1 MLRQF
6 SQVLTRTVAPAL
18 RQTVQPKKINPAATY
33 STNIVS
39 EADRKSEAEKRAA
52 ASQSVADNIDPDDA
66 EELRYVRRFTIAS
79 DIWDVE
85 DVINDMHTR
94 DRVPLPS
101 TVISGLE
108 ACRRVNDHS
117 LAIRFMES
125 VRYKSKVDPSLWDYI
140 SQEIQPTLQRLSISS
155 LQEMGYTQPE
165 LVSENPD
172 YMWGRKFQW

>member
-6 SQVLTRTVAPAL
+6 SQALTRAVVPAL
-18 RQTVQPKKINPAATY
+18 RQTIQPKKINPAACY
-33 STNIVS
+33 CTNIVS
-39 EADRKSEAEKRAA
+39 ETDRKAEAEKRAA
-52 ASQSVADNIDPDDA
+52 ASQSAAENIDPDDA
-66 EELRYVRRFTIAS
+66 EELRYVKRFTIAS
-79 DIWDVE
+79 DIWEVE
-85 DVINDMHTR
+85 DVVNDMHTK

-125 VRYKSKVDPSLWDYI
+125 VRYKTKIEPTLWDYI
-140 SQEIQPTLQRLSISS
+140 SQEIQPTLTKLNISS
-155 LQEMGYTQPE
+155 LQEMGYTEPE

-172 YMWGRKFQW
+172 YMWARKFQW